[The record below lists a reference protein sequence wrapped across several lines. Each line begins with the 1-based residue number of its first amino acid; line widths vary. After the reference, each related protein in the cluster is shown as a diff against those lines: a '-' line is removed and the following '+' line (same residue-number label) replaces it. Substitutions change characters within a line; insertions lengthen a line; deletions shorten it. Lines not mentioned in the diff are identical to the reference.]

1 MTKTD
6 RKLRSRLNLFNM
18 QRIISLYRS
27 GYVFYNGFK
36 TLHVINFLEV
46 KIINFSIQIIFD
58 QLPTATCI
66 V

>member
-27 GYVFYNGFK
+27 GYVFCNGFK
-36 TLHVINFLEV
+36 PPSCWDIPLHALRVINFLE
-46 KIINFSIQIIFD
+46 S
-58 QLPTATCI
+58 
-66 V
+66 